1 MSLLETRDL
10 NAFYGYFQALFD
22 VSIRLEEG
30 QSIAL
35 IGPNGAGKTT
45 LLRSIAGWVN
55 VENDTVWFDGQPIG
69 GRPANSVVSLGIGSV
84 PEGRRLFASLTVE
97 ENLLIG
103 RESGREGVW
112 TQDKVLEVFPALR
125 ERLHHLGSNLSG
137 GQQQMVAIGRALMS
151 SPTLILFDE
160 LSLGLAPSVV
170 DDIYRKVRQIHELG
184 VTAIVIE
191 QDMKRALRVA
201 SHVFVMLEGH
211 VVLEARP
218 EDVTEEQVSAA
229 YFGTEI
235 EGFG

>member
-30 QSIAL
+30 QSVAL

-151 SPTLILFDE
+151 NPRVVLFDE
-160 LSLGLAPSVV
+160 LSLGLAPTVV
-170 DDIYRKVRQIHELG
+170 NDIARALPGIQASG
-184 VTAIVIE
+184 VSIIVVE
-191 QDMKRALRVA
+191 QDVRRALSISDYA
-201 SHVFVMLEGH
+201 YCILEGRIN
-211 VVLEARP
+211 LEGASSGLAF
-218 EDVTEEQVSAA
+218 EDIETAF
-229 YFGTEI
+229 FGAEI
-235 EGFG
+235 

>member
-151 SPTLILFDE
+151 NPRVVLFDE
-160 LSLGLAPSVV
+160 LSLGLAPTVV
-170 DDIYRKVRQIHELG
+170 NDIARALPGIQASG
-184 VTAIVIE
+184 VSIIVVE
-191 QDMKRALRVA
+191 QDVRRALSISDYA
-201 SHVFVMLEGH
+201 YCILEGRIN
-211 VVLEARP
+211 LEGASSGLAF
-218 EDVTEEQVSAA
+218 EDIETAF
-229 YFGTEI
+229 FGAEI
-235 EGFG
+235 